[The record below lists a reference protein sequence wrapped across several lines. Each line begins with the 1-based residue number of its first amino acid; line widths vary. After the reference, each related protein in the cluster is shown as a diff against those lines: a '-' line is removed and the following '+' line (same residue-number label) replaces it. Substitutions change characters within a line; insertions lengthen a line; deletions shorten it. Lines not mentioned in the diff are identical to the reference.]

1 MRFPLGHHFFW
12 HNNLS
17 GDQTPNC
24 FSENET
30 NCEIWKSWVT
40 LWSFPWSWEPVILS
54 EEIDSEKS
62 SQPIP
67 SLLCQPQQGGEPV
80 FRTWCEMTSICFEND
95 PKIHFSS
102 NSLEVKIIASRK
114 SLATAPLFAN
124 GNLQEVGW
132 ASTLVGFAD
141 KSCKNAKKLTADL
154 LLISSL
160 IPSATKGERLNSI
173 SNWAL
178 HFSFLPFRSLTFWK
192 ASRKLVTA
200 SATFSTF
207 DVVTLFHLHSSP
219 GDQLPPT
226 TFLFTSLTCQ

>member
-1 MRFPLGHHFFW
+1 M
-12 HNNLS
+12 
-17 GDQTPNC
+17 
-24 FSENET
+24 
-30 NCEIWKSWVT
+30 T

-80 FRTWCEMTSICFEND
+80 LRTWCEMTSICFEND

-141 KSCKNAKKLTADL
+141 KSCKSARKLTADHI
-154 LLISSL
+154 LISSL
-160 IPSATKGERLNSI
+160 ITSAAMPFKGE
-173 SNWAL
+173 
-178 HFSFLPFRSLTFWK
+178 SFNNINN
-192 ASRKLVTA
+192 
-200 SATFSTF
+200 
-207 DVVTLFHLHSSP
+207 
-219 GDQLPPT
+219 
-226 TFLFTSLTCQ
+226 